1 MAITNIYGQR
11 NLRAVS
17 MPLGGVNA
25 FYVFK
30 TNVDASEVTD
40 LGQVDANTLLSSG
53 PAAPIFVGTT
63 GNGGRPRPARL
74 KKKKE
79 GITSLVSTANLAT
92 AVATRK
98 WQIVKRAVYQG
109 RVTQKSTTFGT
120 PIAGGNAAKGSVL
133 VVVNTSGLD
142 WAWRMTAQ
150 QFNKI
155 TAAEASSLGITI
167 PNTDTEFRRL
177 LVNANLPR
185 PARAYR
191 SLETADSTLRIET
204 FMGDSA
210 TLPSE
215 WSGIGSALRF
225 SLG

>member
-1 MAITNIYGQR
+1 MAITNIYGER
-11 NLRAVS
+11 NLRPVS

-40 LGQVDANTLLSSG
+40 LGQVDAATLVSG
-53 PAAPIFVGTT
+53 GSTAPIFVGTT
-63 GNGGRPRPARL
+63 GSGGRPRPARV

-79 GITSLVSTANLAT
+79 GISSLVSSANLAT
-92 AVATRK
+92 AIATRK
-98 WQIVKRAVYQG
+98 WQIVKRALYQG
-109 RVTQKSTTFGT
+109 RATQKSTSFGT
-120 PIAGGNAAKGSVL
+120 PIAGGNAAKGSIL
-133 VVVNTSGLD
+133 TVVSTSGLD

-155 TAAEASSLGITI
+155 TSAEATSLGITI

-177 LVNANLPR
+177 LVKANLPR
-185 PARAYR
+185 PGRAFR
-191 SLETADSTLRIET
+191 TIGTTDGTLRIET
-204 FMGDSA
+204 FIADSA
-210 TLPSE
+210 TLPAE
-215 WSGIGSALRF
+215 WTGIGEAIKF

>member
-17 MPLGGVNA
+17 MPLGGINA

-40 LGQVDANTLLSSG
+40 LGQVDANTLLTGG

-98 WQIVKRAVYQG
+98 WQIVKRALYQG
-109 RVTQKSTTFGT
+109 RVSQKSTSFGT

-142 WAWRMTAQ
+142 WAWRMMAQ

-155 TAAEASSLGITI
+155 TAAEATALGITI
-167 PNTDTEFRRL
+167 PNTETEFRRL
-177 LVNANLPR
+177 LVNADLPR

-191 SLETADSTLRIET
+191 TLDTADSTLRIET
-204 FMGDSA
+204 FIGDNA
-210 TLPSE
+210 TLPPD
-215 WSGIGSALRF
+215 WSGIGAALRF